1 VKQRGSNSLGIAA
14 RLIYAV
20 LGLITSVYCMLAYLP
35 DIYVSFI
42 QAPLNP
48 WLPVFIRLHSYI
60 YCVVSLSLGIALIT
74 EHRTGRERR
83 MVVEFIVAQAAVV
96 TFFLWKRPFSS
107 LGNNSLSFLWSLA
120 ILFPMLWLGILDH
133 YAESESPQVEPLNV
147 KEPNVEPSNVGTSIQ
162 ESHFPVSIALQ
173 AGLAIGMLVP
183 GMLWLSYLSAGRGAA
198 LNGMGLLAWAW
209 AIGIQLLFAVF
220 AVSCLNLAL
229 TVCLQIKTRGW
240 RTFCFYGLASVAI
253 ALFFMRVLLPC
264 IPFAGLEAD
273 IYSAALAVTIVCF
286 SGGLWRRIQAS
297 RRSSQDANDSVH
309 RPGNR
314 RLENGVLVLVLLAA
328 MFVVPSYIGIMDW
341 NFILARMW
349 AAVLWLVVTALL
361 MHLSPA
367 RTAKRYPVLLLV
379 MLCAGT
385 FLASRFSQRD
395 SWWMRASQ
403 KQHPAWIDAI
413 GHHTASDASFGAV
426 QALWAGSEEKPC
438 DEFCRFLDQQTNI
451 PAYISVE
458 PVDIKL
464 VDPLTSAPDPKPNI
478 FVVVVDSLRRD
489 YVSPYNPAVQF
500 TPHIGEFA
508 AESVVMRN
516 AFTRYGGTSL
526 SEAAIW
532 SGTLMLHKQ
541 FVQPFHPMNNLEK
554 LLEVNDYDR
563 YVSIDPILKPL
574 IQQSKNVH
582 RLDADVSYWADQDF
596 CRTSV
601 EAEQK
606 IDQRPDKNRPI
617 FLYTQPQNV
626 HLVALVHAQSVR
638 SPQPGRYP
646 GFQPS
651 AASELLR
658 FDDCFG
664 RFISYLKSRGLYDNS
679 IVVLTADHGEAYGE
693 YGHISHAYGLYPST
707 LRIPLMIHLPKAMRN
722 RYYYDPQAVA
732 FNMDVTPSLYSLLGY
747 RHLANDEKF
756 GRPLFTQTEEEFRS
770 YQRDSYLVS
779 VCYNPIYGVLGGD
792 GKTLFIVN
800 EMDGANQYFDL
811 VHDPDGTVNLI
822 DGAIRTRG
830 QAQVREYVQDL
841 ADYYQYR
848 YHTPTLMSWAMR

>member
-1 VKQRGSNSLGIAA
+1 MKHKSSNSIGIAA
-14 RLIYAV
+14 RLFFAV
-20 LGLITSVYCMLAYLP
+20 LGLLTSVYCMLAYLP

-48 WLPVFIRLHSYI
+48 WLPLFIRLHSYI
-60 YCVVSLSLGIALIT
+60 YCVASLFLGIALLA
-74 EHRTGRERR
+74 ERRTGRERR
-83 MVVEFIVAQAAVV
+83 MVLEFVVVQAAVV
-96 TFFLWKRPFSS
+96 AFFLWKRPFSS
-107 LGNNSLSFLWSLA
+107 LGNNSLSLLWSLA
-120 ILFPMLWLGILDH
+120 ILFPVFWLGILDH
-133 YAESESPQVEPLNV
+133 YAESESPRI
-147 KEPNVEPSNVGTSIQ
+147 KPSNQ
-162 ESHFPVSIALQ
+162 ESHVPISLALQ
-173 AGLAIGMLVP
+173 AGLAVGILLP
-183 GMLWLSYLSAGRGAA
+183 AMLWLSYIFAGRRGAA
-198 LNGMGLLAWAW
+198 LNGVGLLAWGW

-229 TVCLQIKTRGW
+229 TVCSWIPERRW
-240 RTFCFYGLASVAI
+240 RTFCFYGFVSVAI
-253 ALFFMRVLLPC
+253 ALFFMKVILPC
-264 IPFAGLEAD
+264 IPFVGHEAE
-273 IYSAALAVTIVCF
+273 IYSAALAVTLVCF
-286 SGGLWRRIQAS
+286 SGGFWRRIQAF
-297 RRSSQDANDSVH
+297 RSSTQGASDVGQ
-309 RPGNR
+309 RPRIR
-314 RLENGVLVLVLLAA
+314 RFENGALILILLAA
-328 MFVVPSYIGIMDW
+328 MYVVPSYIGIMDW
-341 NFILARMW
+341 NFILVRMW

-361 MHLSPA
+361 MHLSPS

-385 FLASRFSQRD
+385 FVASRFSQRD
-395 SWWMRASQ
+395 SSWMRASQ
-403 KQHPAWIDAI
+403 KQHPAWIEAV

-426 QALWAGSEEKPC
+426 LALWAGSEEKPC
-438 DEFCRFLDQQTNI
+438 DEFCRFLREQTNI
-451 PAYISVE
+451 PAYISIE

-464 VDPLTSAPDPKPNI
+464 VDPLTAAPDPKPNI

-500 TPHIGEFA
+500 TPHIGDFA

-574 IQQSKNVH
+574 IEQSKDVH
-582 RLDADVSYWADQDF
+582 RLDADVNYWADQDF

-606 IDQRPDKNRPI
+606 IDQRPDKSRPI

-626 HLVALVHAQSVR
+626 HLVALVHALSVR
-638 SPQPGRYP
+638 PPQPGRYP
-646 GFQPS
+646 GFQAS
-651 AASELLR
+651 AANELRR

-664 RFISYLKSRGLYDNS
+664 RFISYLKTRGLYDNS

-693 YGHISHAYGLYPST
+693 FGHISHAFGLYPST
-707 LRIPLMIHLPKAMRN
+707 LRIPLMIHLPKALRN

-732 FNMDVTPSLYSLLGY
+732 FNMDMTPSLYSLLGY

-756 GRPLFTQTEEEFRS
+756 GRPLFTQTEEEYRS

-779 VCYNPIYGVLGGD
+779 VCYNPIYGVLRGD
-792 GKTLFIVN
+792 GKTLFIAN
-800 EMDGANQYFDL
+800 EMDGVNQYFDL
-811 VHDPDGTVNLI
+811 VHDPEGTVNLI
-822 DGAIRTRG
+822 DGTTRTRG
-830 QAQVREYVQDL
+830 QTQVREYVQDL

-848 YHTPTLMSWAMR
+848 YHTPTLLSWATR

>member
-1 VKQRGSNSLGIAA
+1 M
-14 RLIYAV
+14 IYAL

-60 YCVVSLSLGIALIT
+60 YAVLALFLAIALLA
-74 EHRTGRERR
+74 ERRTGRERR
-83 MVVEFIVAQAAVV
+83 MVLEFVVVQVAIVA
-96 TFFLWKRPFSS
+96 FFLWKRPFSS
-107 LGNNSLSFLWSLA
+107 LGNNSLSLLWSLA
-120 ILFPMLWLGILDH
+120 ILFPVFWLGILDH
-133 YAESESPQVEPLNV
+133 YSESESTRVEPLNF
-147 KEPNVEPSNVGTSIQ
+147 ESSGEDSHLPISIG
-162 ESHFPVSIALQ
+162 LQ
-173 AGLAIGMLVP
+173 AGLVIGILLP
-183 GMLWLSYLSAGRGAA
+183 AMLWLSYISAGRGAA
-198 LNGMGLLAWAW
+198 LNGVSLLAWGW

-220 AVSCLNLAL
+220 AFSSLNLAL
-229 TVCLQIKTRGW
+229 TVCSRVPERRW
-240 RTFCFYGLASVAI
+240 RTFCFYGFVSIAV

-264 IPFAGLEAD
+264 IPFAGREAN

-286 SGGLWRRIQAS
+286 SGGFWRRIQAF
-297 RRSSQDANDSVH
+297 RSHVQGSSVAGQRQANL
-309 RPGNR
+309 RF
-314 RLENGVLVLVLLAA
+314 ENGALILILLTA
-328 MFVVPSYIGIMDW
+328 MYVVPSYIGIMDW

-349 AAVLWLVVTALL
+349 AMVLWLVVTALL
-361 MHLSPA
+361 MRLSPP
-367 RTAKRYPVLLLV
+367 RTSKRYPVLLLV

-385 FLASRFSQRD
+385 FVASRFAQRD
-395 SWWMRASQ
+395 SSWMRASQ
-403 KQHPAWIDAI
+403 KQHRAWIEAI

-426 QALWAGSEEKPC
+426 LALWAGSEEKPC
-438 DEFCRFLDQQTNI
+438 DEFCRFLREQTNI

-464 VDPLTSAPDPKPNI
+464 VDPLTPAPDAKPNI
-478 FVVVVDSLRRD
+478 FVIVVDSLRRD

-500 TPHIGEFA
+500 TPRIGDFA

-554 LLEVNDYDR
+554 MLEVNDYDR
-563 YVSIDPILKPL
+563 YVSIDPILRPL
-574 IQQSKNVH
+574 IQQTKDVH
-582 RLDADVSYWADQDF
+582 RLDADVGYWADQDF

-606 IDQRPDKNRPI
+606 IDQRPDKSRPI

-626 HLVALVHAQSVR
+626 HLVELMHAQSVR
-638 SPQPGRYP
+638 PPQPGRYP

-651 AASELLR
+651 AATELLR
-658 FDDCFG
+658 FDECFG
-664 RFISYLKSRGLYDNS
+664 QFISYLKSRGLYDDS

-693 YGHISHAYGLYPST
+693 FGHISHAYGMYPST
-707 LRIPLMIHLPKAMRN
+707 LRIPLMIHLPKALRN

-756 GRPLFTQTEEEFRS
+756 GRPLFTETEEEYRS

-779 VCYNPIYGVLGGD
+779 VCYNPIYGVLGPD
-792 GKTLFIVN
+792 GKTLFIAN
-800 EMDGANQYFDL
+800 ETDGINQYFDL

-822 DGAIRTRG
+822 DGATRARG
-830 QAQVREYVQDL
+830 QTQVREYVQDL

-848 YHTPTLMSWAMR
+848 YHTPTLLSWAMR

>member
-1 VKQRGSNSLGIAA
+1 VKHRGSNSFGIAA
-14 RLIYAV
+14 RLIYAL

-60 YCVVSLSLGIALIT
+60 YGVVSLFLGIALVA
-74 EHRTGRERR
+74 ERRTGRQRR
-83 MVVEFIVAQAAVV
+83 MVLEFVVVQAAVV
-96 TFFLWKRPFSS
+96 AFFLWKRPFSS
-107 LGNNSLSFLWSLA
+107 LGNNSLSLLWSLA
-120 ILFPMLWLGILDH
+120 ILFPIFWLGILDH
-133 YAESESPQVEPLNV
+133 YAESESPQVESL
-147 KEPNVEPSNVGTSIQ
+147 NVEPSNVEPSNQ
-162 ESHFPVSIALQ
+162 ESHLPIPIALQ
-173 AGLAIGMLVP
+173 AGLTIGILLP
-183 GMLWLSYLSAGRGAA
+183 GMLWLSYIVAGRGGA
-198 LNGMGLLAWAW
+198 LNGTGLLAWAW

-220 AVSCLNLAL
+220 AVSCLNLVL
-229 TVCLQIKTRGW
+229 TLCSRVRERRW
-240 RTFCFYGLASVAI
+240 RTFCFYGFVSVAVG
-253 ALFFMRVLLPC
+253 LFFIRVVLPC
-264 IPFAGLEAD
+264 IPFAGREAD
-273 IYSAALAVTIVCF
+273 IYSAALSVTIVCF
-286 SGGLWRRIQAS
+286 SGGFWRRIQVLRSYTRGAS
-297 RRSSQDANDSVH
+297 DAGQ
-309 RPGNR
+309 RPRNLR
-314 RLENGVLVLVLLAA
+314 FENGALILILLTA
-328 MFVVPSYIGIMDW
+328 MYVVPSYIGIMDW

-349 AAVLWLVVTALL
+349 AALLWLVVTALL
-361 MHLSPA
+361 MHLSPSGKP
-367 RTAKRYPVLLLV
+367 KRYPVLLLV

-385 FLASRFSQRD
+385 FVASRFAQRD
-395 SWWMRASQ
+395 SSWMRASQ
-403 KQHPAWIDAI
+403 KQHPGWIEAI

-426 QALWAGSEEKPC
+426 VALWAGSEEKPC
-438 DEFCRFLDQQTNI
+438 DEFCRFLREQTNI

-464 VDPLTSAPDPKPNI
+464 VDPLTAAPDAKPNI
-478 FVVVVDSLRRD
+478 FVIVVDSLRRD

-554 LLEVNDYDR
+554 MLEVNNYDR

-574 IQQSKNVH
+574 IEQSKDVH

-596 CRTSV
+596 CRTAV

-606 IDQRPDKNRPI
+606 IDQRPDKSRPI

-626 HLVALVHAQSVR
+626 HLVALMHAQSVR
-638 SPQPGRYP
+638 PPQPGRYP

-651 AASELLR
+651 AANELLR

-693 YGHISHAYGLYPST
+693 FGHISHAYGLYPST
-707 LRIPLMIHLPKAMRN
+707 LRIPLMIHLPKAMQK

-756 GRPLFTQTEEEFRS
+756 GRPLFTQTREEYRS

-779 VCYNPIYGVLGGD
+779 VCYNPIYGVLAGD
-792 GKTLFIVN
+792 GKTLFIAN
-800 EMDGANQYFDL
+800 ETDGVNQYFDL
-811 VHDPDGTVNLI
+811 VRDPDGTVNLI
-822 DGAIRTRG
+822 DDTILARG
-830 QAQVREYVQDL
+830 QSQIRQQVQDL
-841 ADYYQYR
+841 ADYYQYQ
-848 YHTPTLMSWAMR
+848 YHTPTLLSWAMR

>member
-1 VKQRGSNSLGIAA
+1 VKRSGSNSFGISV
-14 RLIYAV
+14 RLIYAL
-20 LGLITSVYCMLAYLP
+20 LGLITSAYCMLAYLP

-60 YCVVSLSLGIALIT
+60 YCVVSLFLGIALLA
-74 EHRTGRERR
+74 ERRTGRERR
-83 MVVEFIVAQAAVV
+83 LALEFVVVQAAVV
-96 TFFLWKRPFSS
+96 AFFLWKRPFSS
-107 LGNNSLSFLWSLA
+107 LGNNSLSLLWSLA
-120 ILFPMLWLGILDH
+120 VLFPIFWLALLDH
-133 YAESESPQVEPLNV
+133 FAEPESPQI
-147 KEPNVEPSNVGTSIQ
+147 EPSNAETSNQ
-162 ESHFPVSIALQ
+162 ESHFPIPVGLLA
-173 AGLAIGMLVP
+173 ALAIGILLP
-183 GMLWLSYLSAGRGAA
+183 GMLWLSYIFAGRRGPA
-198 LNGMGLLAWAW
+198 LSSVGLLAWGW

-220 AVSCLNLAL
+220 AFSCLNLAL
-229 TVCLQIKTRGW
+229 AVCSRIRERRW
-240 RTFCFYGLASVAI
+240 RTFCFYGFASVAI
-253 ALFFMRVLLPC
+253 ALFFAKVILPC
-264 IPFAGLEAD
+264 IPFAGPEAD
-273 IYSAALAVTIVCF
+273 IYSAALAVTLVCF
-286 SGGLWRRIQAS
+286 SGGFWRRIQAF
-297 RRSSQDANDSVH
+297 RSPPQGASHAGQ
-309 RPGNR
+309 RPRNPR
-314 RLENGVLVLVLLAA
+314 FENGALILILLAA
-328 MFVVPSYIGIMDW
+328 MYVVPSYIGIMDW
-341 NFILARMW
+341 NFILARLW
-349 AAVLWLVVTALL
+349 AAVLWLAVTALL
-361 MHLSPA
+361 MRLSPS
-367 RTAKRYPVLLLV
+367 RTAKRYPVLILV

-385 FLASRFSQRD
+385 FAASRFSQRD
-395 SWWMRASQ
+395 SSWMRASQ
-403 KQHPAWIDAI
+403 RQHSAWIEAI
-413 GHHTASDASFGAV
+413 GHHTAFDASFGSV
-426 QALWAGSEEKPC
+426 LALWAGSEEKPC
-438 DEFCRFLDQQTNI
+438 DEFCRFLREQTNI
-451 PAYISVE
+451 PAYIPVE

-464 VDPLTSAPDPKPNI
+464 VDPLTVAPDPKPNI
-478 FVVVVDSLRRD
+478 FVIVVDSLRRD

-500 TPHIGEFA
+500 TPHIGDFA

-563 YVSIDPILKPL
+563 YVSIDPILRPL
-574 IQQSKNVH
+574 IGQPPAVH

-601 EAEQK
+601 EVERK
-606 IDQRPDKNRPI
+606 IDRRPDKSPPI

-626 HLVALVHAQSVR
+626 HLVALMHAQAVR
-638 SPQPGRYP
+638 LPQPGRYP

-651 AASELLR
+651 AANELLR

-693 YGHISHAYGLYPST
+693 FGHISHAHGLYPST

-747 RHLANDEKF
+747 RHLANDQKF
-756 GRPLFTQTEEEFRS
+756 GRPLFTQTQEEYRS

-792 GKTLFIVN
+792 GKTLFIAN
-800 EMDGANQYFDL
+800 EMDGVYQYFDL
-811 VHDPDGTVNLI
+811 VHDPEGTVNLI
-822 DGAIRTRG
+822 DGTTRTRG
-830 QAQVREYVQDL
+830 QTQVREYVQDL

-848 YHTPTLMSWAMR
+848 YHTPTLLSWATR